1 MVGDH
6 HNIRSILYGCSIRKV
21 KIHWSR
27 TLAEVQR
34 YREEL
39 WCWRYESEKESLA
52 ELQGADSGAEEAL
65 LGRLLIALDCRK
77 TSVLLSGL

>member
-6 HNIRSILYGCSIRKV
+6 PNRRNILYGCSIRKV

-39 WCWRYESEKESLA
+39 GCWRYESEKNLA
-52 ELQGADSGAEEAL
+52 GLRGADSGAEEAL
-65 LGRLLIALDCRK
+65 LGRLSISLDCRK